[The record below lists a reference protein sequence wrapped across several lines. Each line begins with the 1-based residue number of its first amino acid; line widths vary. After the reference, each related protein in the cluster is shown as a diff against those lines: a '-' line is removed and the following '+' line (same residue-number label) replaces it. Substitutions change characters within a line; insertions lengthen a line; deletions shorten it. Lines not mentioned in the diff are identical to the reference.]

1 MSVLPRPCIAGLV
14 LILVSACGESVPD
27 PRPASTIEMAAE
39 LERLAGSLDP
49 QTNPFA
55 NSARI
60 ALLESAPPR
69 SRPEEQT
76 LLEAQLADELLY
88 AGRTREAIERYE
100 EVLAEVRARPMV
112 YGPELQTAVRE
123 SLGLAWLRL
132 GEEDNCLLNHTS
144 ASCILPIQG
153 DGLHELEEGSRA
165 AIEHFSAVLERRP
178 DALNIRWLLNIAHMT
193 LGQHPH
199 GVPEEWRIELP
210 EEEPSGLRAFHDIAP
225 ALGLDVVGLSG
236 GSVVEDFSGNGYLDV
251 MVSSWGL
258 RDPLRYFENQG
269 DGRFVER
276 TDEAWLRGITGGLNL
291 VHADFDNDG
300 HPDVLVLRG
309 AWMGADGR
317 HPNSLLRNNGDGT
330 FTDITHEAGLG
341 SRFPTQTAGW
351 ADFNGNGLLDL
362 FIGNESQPGQGYRSE
377 LYRNNGDGTF
387 TEIAAEV
394 GLDVEAFVKGVAWGD
409 YTNDGRPDLYL
420 SIMDGPN
427 RLFRNEGPDGDGWR
441 FTEVGAEAGVQEP
454 MASFPAWF
462 FDFDN
467 SGYLDLFV
475 SGYRIDPGDVAR
487 EYLGM
492 PIEGEYPR
500 LYRNNGDGT
509 FTDITAE
516 VGLDRVLYTMG
527 SNFGDLDND
536 GFLDLYVGTGDP
548 DYRALMPNRM
558 FQNVGGERF
567 REVTVHGRFGNV
579 QKGHGV
585 SFADL
590 NHNGHE
596 DVHIVM
602 GGALEGDTYQNL
614 LFENPG
620 TRNGWL
626 TLRLRGVESN
636 RMGVGVRVHA
646 RVATPD
652 GPERSIHRVVGAGSS
667 FGGNPHQVHLGL
679 GPVDRVASLVIEWPA
694 SGIRQEFTELA
705 ANRILEIIEGDDELR
720 EVERPSFSYP
730 LDHGHP

>member
-1 MSVLPRPCIAGLV
+1 MEVKAIVPLVALLV
-14 LILVSACGESVPD
+14 LAAACGESEPD
-27 PRPASTIEMAAE
+27 PRAASTIAMAEE
-39 LERLAGSLDP
+39 LERLAGSLNP
-49 QTNPFA
+49 ETNPFA

-69 SRPEEQT
+69 PSPEEET
-76 LLEAQLADELLY
+76 LLKGRLADELLF
-88 AGRTREAIERYE
+88 AGRTREAIELYE
-100 EVLAEVRARPMV
+100 EVFEEVRSRPMV
-112 YGPELQTAVRE
+112 YGPELQVAVRE

-132 GEEDNCLLNHTS
+132 GEEENCLLNHTS
-144 ASCILPIQG
+144 ASCILPIRG
-153 DGLHELEEGSRA
+153 EGLHELEEGSRA
-165 AIEHFSAVLERRP
+165 AIRHFGAVLEQRP
-178 DALNIRWLLNIAHMT
+178 DDLNTRWLLNIAHMT
-193 LGQHPH
+193 LGEHPE
-199 GVPEEWRIELP
+199 GVPEQWRIELP
-210 EEEPSGLRAFHDIAP
+210 VEEPTELRPFHDIAP

-236 GSVVEDFSGNGYLDV
+236 GSVVEDFTGNGYLDV
-251 MVSSWGL
+251 MVSSWSL
-258 RDPLRYFENQG
+258 RDQLRFFENMG

-276 TDEAWLRGITGGLNL
+276 THEAGLRGITGGLNL

-309 AWMGADGR
+309 AWMGNDGL

-330 FTDITHEAGLG
+330 FTDVTHQAGVG
-341 SRFPTQTAGW
+341 SRLPTQTAGW

-362 FIGNESQPGQGYRSE
+362 FVGNESRPGQRFRSE

-387 TEIAAEV
+387 TEISGQV
-394 GLDVEAFVKGVAWGD
+394 GIDVEAFVKGVAWGD

-420 SIMDGPN
+420 SVMDGPN
-427 RLFRNEGPDGDGWR
+427 LLFRNDGPAGGGWR

-454 MASFPAWF
+454 VASFPAWF

-467 SGYLDLFV
+467 SGHLDLFV

-500 LYRNNGDGT
+500 LYRNNGDGS
-509 FTDITAE
+509 FSDITAE
-516 VGLDRVLYTMG
+516 VGLEKVLYTMG

-536 GFLDLYVGTGDP
+536 GFLDIYVGTGDP

-558 FQNVGGERF
+558 FRNVGGERF
-567 REVTVHGRFGNV
+567 QEVTQTGRFGNL

-590 NHNGHE
+590 NHDGQQ
-596 DVHIVM
+596 DVHIAM

-614 LFENPG
+614 LFQNPG
-620 TRNGWL
+620 TDHGWL
-626 TLRLRGVESN
+626 AIRLRGVESN
-636 RMGVGVRVHA
+636 RSGVGVRVHA
-646 RVATPD
+646 EVVGSD
-652 GPERSIHRVVGAGSS
+652 GEIRSIHRVAGSGSS

-679 GPVDRVASLVIEWPA
+679 GDAERIDRVVVEWPA
-694 SGIRQEFTELA
+694 SGVRQELSGVPL
-705 ANRILEIIEGDDELR
+705 NRILEVVEGDDDWR
-720 EVERPSFSYP
+720 VVDRPSFSYP